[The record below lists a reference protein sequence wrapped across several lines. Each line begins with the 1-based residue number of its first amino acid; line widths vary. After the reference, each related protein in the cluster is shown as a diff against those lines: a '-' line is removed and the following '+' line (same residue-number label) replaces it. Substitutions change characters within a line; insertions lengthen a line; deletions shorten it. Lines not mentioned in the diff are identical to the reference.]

1 MAENDWEKQV
11 LMNEP
16 VFAALE
22 DAGED
27 LSDERH
33 VIHYFYD
40 GDATGLASALAA
52 KGFEV
57 RPTATS
63 PGVVAEQH
71 AVTDREWSTSAMKLM
86 CELANEFGAEYD
98 GWEGSMV
105 RQGEPNAPGS
115 ETEQ

>member
-1 MAENDWEKQV
+1 MAENNWEQQV

-22 DAGED
+22 GAGED

-33 VIHYFYD
+33 VIHYFYEGDVD
-40 GDATGLASALAA
+40 GLSAALAA
-52 KGFEV
+52 EGFEV

-63 PGVVAEQH
+63 PGVIAENH
-71 AVTDREWSTSAMKLM
+71 AVTDREWSKTAMQRM
-86 CELANEFGAEYD
+86 CELANKFGAEYD

-105 RQGEPNAPGS
+105 RQGEGNAEGS
-115 ETEQ
+115 GTIQ

>member
-22 DAGED
+22 NAGED

-33 VIHYFYD
+33 VIHYFYE
-40 GDATGLASALAA
+40 GDADGLSAALAA

-63 PGVVAEQH
+63 PGVIAEH
-71 AVTDREWSTSAMKLM
+71 YAVTNREWSTAAMQMM
-86 CELANEFGAEYD
+86 CDLANEFGAEYD

-105 RQGEPNAPGS
+105 RQGEVNSPGS